1 MNTIENMLPRG
12 ERNAVPTKKLL
23 QMVGATSERV
33 LRERI
38 AEERKKGAVILSS
51 NKKRGGY
58 FRPESREEI
67 AAFVR
72 KLEKKG
78 KGTLLAVRSAKK
90 AMGEYDAQ
98 MSLDDYLNATD
109 KPSGSKQ

>member
-38 AEERKKGAVILSS
+38 AEERKKGAVIL
-51 NKKRGGY
+51 
-58 FRPESREEI
+58 
-67 AAFVR
+67 
-72 KLEKKG
+72 
-78 KGTLLAVRSAKK
+78 
-90 AMGEYDAQ
+90 
-98 MSLDDYLNATD
+98 
-109 KPSGSKQ
+109 